1 MKRTIF
7 FILFLSL
14 FCNTYSQTTIN
25 LNSGESINDTL
36 SWLQDNFTNNTTIVL
51 GVGTYSGFRI
61 PEDLG
66 TDTNKTLTF
75 VSADNNANS
84 VTIIGNNGD
93 NEVIQIEEGYIT
105 IKNITIDGTNTNN
118 AITFSIPTGQFQGEN
133 EAKSLSNTGYVTIDS
148 CTIIAQA
155 LQTNKFAI
163 EFHSAMQSVINL
175 TDITISNNIIK
186 NGDIGIYYTDNYSEY
201 TVLSNFIIS
210 NNKFEN
216 QLSKNIHFYI
226 DEQNYDIEVRGVQI
240 KDNDMQLPV
249 GRGSNYGISLQGIKA
264 TTEYKNVISGNRIYQ
279 NNIDSANYTAIS
291 IQNCTAVVS
300 NTSITNNFIDIENTD
315 SLIIGINI
323 NMCEY
328 VNLFHNTI
336 KLQGA
341 NTIGVRYL
349 SQGMK
354 SRDIGNL
361 VMKNNIVYSDS
372 IVFYNVQDIYDARL
386 NNNCYFSL
394 NTLMFSNQTELNNL
408 FQWQQQTDQDTNSYI
423 LDPMF
428 EEFNNP
434 MFNNDTL
441 DNKAPFTSFVE
452 TDIDGFVRTPTF
464 CDAGAKEMLFINL
477 GNDSTICY
485 EDSVLLN
492 IPSGMYSYTWSTGQ
506 VDTNNILASS
516 GTYAVTVQE
525 IEKGVFGVDTIK
537 IDYYA
542 ELIPTIEDFKKP
554 KCFGENTGYIELTT
568 TGGTVPYSYH
578 WQGAFL
584 DTNTIENLVAGN
596 YYVTVTDVNNCKTI
610 DTFNLDQPEE
620 ITVNF
625 SSEPFCGG
633 CLGEITAEAIGG
645 YPPYNYLWST
655 NESGETITD
664 LCSGDY
670 TLTIMDDS
678 LCVKTFNDT
687 ITESELAYISG
698 NLGFSLGSVFSG
710 HARVELY
717 KDSINGAS
725 EIEFVDSVTV
735 EANGYFEFSDIKPES
750 FYLRGVITSDNS
762 IYSNLYTSYYADG
775 EPTTLWQSATLL
787 TPSCADT
794 IDNIN
799 FNIFEIATPVVGT
812 GVFSG
817 KIVYNDGLA
826 KSCGE
831 PVRGAEVFAMQDPN
845 DEPMA
850 NTGTNNTGDWS
861 INNIPIGVGYR
872 LKVDIPGLPQIS
884 SYEDLEVTG
893 AKAIISNLNFF
904 VDTLSGG
911 GIFVDTI
918 TAIVN
923 VNSQNIQ
930 IKTYPNPVSNYLIIE
945 TELQNNIDVSYQ
957 IIDINGK
964 EIITTNIENIIGKY
978 HKIIDVSLY
987 KSGTYFVKLKF
998 NNTLYIKKFVKK

>member
-1 MKRTIF
+1 MKRTLF

-25 LNSGESINDTL
+25 LSSGESITDTL
-36 SWLQDNFTNNTTIVL
+36 SWLQDNLINNTTIVL
-51 GVGTYSGFRI
+51 GAGTYSGFTI

-66 TDTNKTLTF
+66 TDTNRTLTF
-75 VSADNNANS
+75 ISADNNANS

-93 NEVIQIEEGYIT
+93 HEAIQIKEGYIT

-118 AITFSIPTGQFQGEN
+118 AITFSTEQFQGGN
-133 EAKSLSNTGYVTIDS
+133 EAKSLSHTGYVTIDS

-155 LQTNKFAI
+155 LQTSKFAI
-163 EFHSAMQSVINL
+163 EFNAAMQSSINI

-186 NGDIGIYYTDNYSEY
+186 NGDIGIYYIDNYSDY
-201 TVLSNFIIS
+201 TTLSNFIIS

-216 QLSKNIHFYI
+216 QLSKNICFYI
-226 DEQNYDIEVRGVQI
+226 NEQNDNVEVRGVKI
-240 KDNDMQLPV
+240 KGNDMQLPI
-249 GRGSNYGISLQGIKA
+249 GRGNNYGVSLQGIKA
-264 TTEYKNVISGNRIYQ
+264 TTEYENVISGNRIYQ

-291 IQNCTAVVS
+291 IQNCTAAES
-300 NTSITNNFIDIENTD
+300 HTSITNNFIDIENTD
-315 SLIIGINI
+315 SLITGINI
-323 NMCEY
+323 DMCEY

-336 KLQGA
+336 KLKG
-341 NTIGVRYL
+341 TKTTGIRYT
-349 SQGMK
+349 SQVMK
-354 SRDIGNL
+354 SRAYGNL
-361 VMKNNIVYSDS
+361 IMKNNIIYSDN
-372 IVFYNVQDIYDARL
+372 IVFYNVQDIYDVEL

-394 NTLMFSNQTELNNL
+394 DTSSMFSNQTELSSL
-408 FQWQQQTDQDTNSYI
+408 FQWQQQTYQDTNSYI

-441 DNKAPFTSFVE
+441 DNKAPFTFFAE
-452 TDIDGFVRTPTF
+452 ADIDGFIRTPIF

-485 EDSVLLN
+485 EDSTLLN

-506 VDTNNILASS
+506 VDTNNILVSS
-516 GTYAVTVQE
+516 GTYSVTVQE
-525 IEKGVFGVDTIK
+525 IEKGAFGVDSIK

-542 ELIPTIEDFKKP
+542 ELIPTIEDLKKP

-568 TGGTVPYSYH
+568 TGGTVPYSYT

-584 DTNTIENLVAGN
+584 DTNKIENLVAGD
-596 YYVTVTDVNNCKTI
+596 YYVTVSDVNNCNTV

-633 CLGEITAEAIGG
+633 CLGEITAAATGG
-645 YPPYNYLWST
+645 YSPYNYLWST

-698 NLGFSLGSVFSG
+698 NLGFSLGSIFSG

-735 EANGYFEFSDIKPES
+735 EANGYFEFSDINPES
-750 FYLRGVITSDNS
+750 FYLRGIITSDNS

-775 EPTTLWQSATLL
+775 EPTTLWQTASLL
-787 TPSCADT
+787 TMECADT
-794 IDNIN
+794 LDNIN
-799 FNIFEIATPVVGT
+799 FNIFEVATPVVGT

-817 KIVYNDGLA
+817 KITYNNGSA

-850 NTGTNNTGDWS
+850 NTSTNNTGDWD
-861 INNIPIGVGYR
+861 INNIPIGTGYR

-893 AKAIISNLNFF
+893 SKAIISNLNFF
-904 VDTLSGG
+904 VDTLTGG

-923 VNSQNIQ
+923 INSQNIE
-930 IKTYPNPVSNYLIIE
+930 IKTYPNPVSNYLTIE
-945 TELQNNIDVSYQ
+945 TELQNNIDISYQ

-964 EIITTNIENIIGKY
+964 EIITTDIENTIGKY
-978 HKIIDVSLY
+978 HKTIDMSLY
-987 KSGTYFVKLKF
+987 KSGTYFIKLKF
-998 NNTLYIKKFVKK
+998 NKSLYIKKFVKK